1 MRLRWA
7 ATAAAILAVS
17 ASGCSSGSD
26 DGGGADQG
34 GGTPSGAPRAFFGVV
49 PQAQLTPDDVTRM
62 GEGLVGTIRIV
73 VPWQV
78 IAPDGPGQMDFSS
91 FDPVVLEAAEQGIAV
106 LPTLSGTPTWVAQNL
121 NGDEGCTLD
130 CSNYVPR
137 TAAALAAWK
146 KFVSAMV
153 DRYGPDGELWSQ
165 NPDVEAS
172 PIHDWQIWNEQNSPT
187 FFLPKPD
194 PAAYEKLLEPAAAA
208 IHDRDPDGEVILG
221 GMFATPL
228 KGKPPAFV
236 ASDFLR
242 RLYEIPGADD
252 SFDAIAVHPYSAHLS
267 NVRLQVSVMRDE
279 VERAGDDAS
288 IWITEVGASSSEGAN
303 PLDRGP
309 DGQADLLKG
318 VYDFFLSKR
327 EAWNIEGATWFSWR
341 DTAEGQCD
349 WCAKS
354 GLFPVDS
361 LDDPK
366 PAWDAF
372 VGFTGG
378 S

>member
-153 DRYGPDGELWSQ
+153 DRYGPDGELWSA

-242 RLYEIPGADD
+242 RLYEIPGAE
-252 SFDAIAVHPYSAHLS
+252 
-267 NVRLQVSVMRDE
+267 DE
-279 VERAGDDAS
+279 LRR
-288 IWITEVGASSSEGAN
+288 
-303 PLDRGP
+303 DRGAP
-309 DGQADLLKG
+309 VLRASEQRPPPGLRDARRGRARRRRRVDLDHRGRRL
-318 VYDFFLSKR
+318 V
-327 EAWNIEGATWFSWR
+327 
-341 DTAEGQCD
+341 
-349 WCAKS
+349 S
-354 GLFPVDS
+354 GRRQPSRPRRPTDR
-361 LDDPK
+361 P
-366 PAWDAF
+366 
-372 VGFTGG
+372 TC
-378 S
+378 